1 MCGRF
6 DQHTLPYRYAG
17 YVDALLRAAPDE
29 PPPRYNVAPQ
39 TRVWVARDTRDGAR
53 ELKPL
58 LWGLVSY
65 WAEDP
70 KSATKPINAR
80 SESVATRPM
89 FRKLIE
95 TRRCVV
101 PVDGFYE
108 WQKTP
113 AGRMPHYVRL
123 AEDAPMLLAALW
135 DRWQRGDAAPIES
148 FTILTTPANALLEGL
163 HDRIPAIIDRA
174 DLARWL
180 DRGNR
185 DVAAAAALLEPFPA
199 ERLREYP
206 VTRRVNSAN
215 NEGSDLID
223 PAPTAELPGVPP
235 R

>member
-39 TRVWVARDTRDGAR
+39 TRAWVARDTRDGTR

-80 SESVATRPM
+80 SESVATRAM

-95 TRRCVV
+95 RRRCVV

-108 WQKTP
+108 WRKTP
-113 AGRMPHYVRL
+113 AGRMPHYIRL
-123 AEDAPMLLAALW
+123 ADDAPMLLAALW

-163 HDRIPAIIDRA
+163 HDRMPAIIDPA

-185 DVAAAAALLEPFPA
+185 DVAAAATLLEPFPA

-215 NEGSDLID
+215 NEGPDLIE
-223 PAPTAELPGVPP
+223 PVPTAELPGVP
-235 R
+235 